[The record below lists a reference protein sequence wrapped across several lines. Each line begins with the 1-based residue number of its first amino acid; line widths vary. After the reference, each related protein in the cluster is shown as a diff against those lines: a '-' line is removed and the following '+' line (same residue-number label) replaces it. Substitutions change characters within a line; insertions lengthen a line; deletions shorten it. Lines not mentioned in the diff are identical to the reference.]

1 MPTIQTRIS
10 VEEEEIFNQYKGE
23 RSIAEA
29 LRDLIYTTRFNQEIK
44 EEIKTVPIIKSGKQK
59 LIDILKD

>member
-44 EEIKTVPIIKSGKQK
+44 QEVKEESKSELRILLDK
-59 LIDILKD
+59 LKD

>member
-44 EEIKTVPIIKSGKQK
+44 EIKEVPIKSEFEK
-59 LIDILKD
+59 LIDIIKD

>member
-44 EEIKTVPIIKSGKQK
+44 EEVKEVPIKSEFEK
-59 LIDILKD
+59 LIDIIKD

>member
-10 VEEEEIFNQYKGE
+10 DEEEEIFNHYKGE

-44 EEIKTVPIIKSGKQK
+44 EVKEESKSELRILLDK
-59 LIDILKD
+59 LKD